1 MYPLSPSCVQQILR
15 MHSRTKKAA
24 QGGSGTTSSGSDTS
38 EDTYVMF
45 RHTLKMLEIASLLL
59 RPDSSLWL
67 LRMRI
72 NSQPQLE
79 RSARGVFGDMLRI
92 ACSAFPS
99 YRSVDRVHRRPRV
112 VEVQPAVVEVS
123 DWAAC
128 VLLGCVCVAHP
139 PRHYAGGRLPEVFK
153 DEELCVQR

>member
-1 MYPLSPSCVQQILR
+1 MQ
-15 MHSRTKKAA
+15 SRNNARKAA
-24 QGGSGTTSSGSDTS
+24 QGGGATTPLGSDTAR
-38 EDTYVMF
+38 DTYIMF

-72 NSQPQLE
+72 NSQHQFSAGGVE

-99 YRSVDRVHRRPRV
+99 YRCVSRPGDGMETAGKGEAERGNRTLASFV
-112 VEVQPAVVEVS
+112 RPCDQIRSTLFRTVTMHSGQPFSESWFFA
-123 DWAAC
+123 
-128 VLLGCVCVAHP
+128 
-139 PRHYAGGRLPEVFK
+139 
-153 DEELCVQR
+153 